1 MNDNVK
7 RLHTKEVQGIIDELK
22 TKLHLDERTAESYA
36 WAAFAWAVKMSEEG
50 LRVIGYDEATNS
62 YRAFSMEPL
71 DNLRGMAE
79 MLKEPNQKSLK
90 PITHIRSLR
99 VVPNNRP
106 INPSSDGNQ
115 GDVK

>member
-1 MNDNVK
+1 MNDKVK
-7 RLHTKEVQGIIDELK
+7 RLHTKEVQEIIDELK

-36 WAAFAWAVKMSEEG
+36 WSAFAWAVKVSEEG

-62 YRAFSMEPL
+62 YRALSMEPL
-71 DNLRGMAE
+71 DNLRVMAE
-79 MLKEPNQKSLK
+79 MLEKSNQKPPN

-106 INPSSDGNQ
+106 ISPSSDGN
-115 GDVK
+115 